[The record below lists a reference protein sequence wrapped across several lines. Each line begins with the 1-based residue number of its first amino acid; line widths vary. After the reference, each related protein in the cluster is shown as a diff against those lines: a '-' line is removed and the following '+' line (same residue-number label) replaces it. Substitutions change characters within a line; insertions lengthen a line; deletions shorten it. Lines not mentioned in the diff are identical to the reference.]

1 MDKNIINIDNKIYSN
16 NNNILLQIINEL
28 KQIIDVSNDNLIIKK
43 ISDIIIKMNYI
54 INDNKK
60 NTELIR
66 NDILRLYNHINKQ
79 FEELKNNTINHQE
92 INYNFNHKNSSN
104 KRIRYV
110 GQVLKGLPEG
120 KGTMYWENGDRYEG
134 DYKIGKKEGKGIYYY
149 INGDRYEGDFKNNR
163 YDGKGIF
170 YYNNG
175 DRKIGD
181 YSKGEPIGKHVI
193 LKKNGEIE
201 TKNY

>member
-1 MDKNIINIDNKIYSN
+1 MKEILKII
-16 NNNILLQIINEL
+16 
-28 KQIIDVSNDNLIIKK
+28 
-43 ISDIIIKMNYI
+43 
-54 INDNKK
+54 
-60 NTELIR
+60 
-66 NDILRLYNHINKQ
+66 
-79 FEELKNNTINHQE
+79 
-92 INYNFNHKNSSN
+92 
-104 KRIRYV
+104 
-110 GQVLKGLPEG
+110 
-120 KGTMYWENGDRYEG
+120 
-134 DYKIGKKEGKGIYYY
+134 
-149 INGDRYEGDFKNNR
+149 R